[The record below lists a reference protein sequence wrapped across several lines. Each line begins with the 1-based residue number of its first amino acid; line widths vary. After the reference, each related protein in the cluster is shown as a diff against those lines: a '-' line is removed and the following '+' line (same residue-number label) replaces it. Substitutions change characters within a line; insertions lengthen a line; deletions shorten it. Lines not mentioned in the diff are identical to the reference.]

1 MLMKTTTLT
10 SLQTW
15 RMTSA
20 TAVNPYKQQS
30 TLRSGGGNDV
40 KEETW
45 QMGRR
50 HDDGWQTMDDGY

>member
-1 MLMKTTTLT
+1 MKDDDAAIAADMET
-10 SLQTW
+10 
-15 RMTSA
+15 TSA

-45 QMGRR
+45 QMGRQ
-50 HDDGWQTMDDGY
+50 HDDGWQMMDDGY

>member
-20 TAVNPYKQQS
+20 TAVNPCKQQS
-30 TLRSGGGNDV
+30 TLRSGGDNDV

-50 HDDGWQTMDDGY
+50 QTIDDGY